1 MELPDELKEL
11 KLRLNLEVDNN
22 ITEPFKISTDRV
34 IDEWYEEYQEDYNKL
49 LVSVDPMQE
58 QAEKDS
64 EHWRN
69 WALQNIS

>member
-34 IDEWYEEYQEDYNKL
+34 VDEWYEEYQEDYNT
-49 LVSVDPMQE
+49 LVESVDPIQE
-58 QAEKDS
+58 QAEKDA
-64 EHWRN
+64 EYWRN